1 MPGWRWKEVLSSPLT
16 GRYRPAK
23 RISVGTKWQNRKEWV
38 ASPYRRRPFADEK
51 AFDLILR
58 LSKCWWIDGYFSPF
72 GILNCVQSYRSFFPA
87 FNFLPCPFHHV
98 RRDRSSPTMLF
109 LLPFLLGRAFDTLAI
124 RLLHHSPRWP
134 RSFSGYFLYISSLFC
149 VFLFFPSFFLSVF
162 FLALFGSCDC
172 CVLVLR
178 HPPFTFFFTF
188 YFFFPSENS
197 EERIRPYAVTFSVYY
212 YASTWKFND
221 RGRWNPSA
229 FQYYGHSSTVSTEKE
244 TLHSG
249 LAL

>member
-1 MPGWRWKEVLSSPLT
+1 MPGWRWKEVLSSHLT

-149 VFLFFPSFFLSVF
+149 VFLFFFLLSFCLCSFSLSLAAATAAFSFYDIPPLLFFL
-162 FLALFGSCDC
+162 L
-172 CVLVLR
+172 
-178 HPPFTFFFTF
+178 FTFSFH
-188 YFFFPSENS
+188 
-197 EERIRPYAVTFSVYY
+197 RKIR
-212 YASTWKFND
+212 KKE
-221 RGRWNPSA
+221 SA
-229 FQYYGHSSTVSTEKE
+229 PMQ
-244 TLHSG
+244 
-249 LAL
+249 